1 MKIDTIMG
9 YSCADDLLKACDEYL
24 GGNVWVFD
32 THELG
37 GLLTTIMKT
46 GHFLKDKFLLAANA
60 RDWDVVL
67 VMLIRDELRRD

>member
-9 YSCADDLLKACDEYL
+9 YSCANDLLEACDEYL
-24 GGNVWVFD
+24 RGNVWALD

-46 GHFLKDKFLLAANA
+46 EHFLKDKFLLAANA